1 MDRLISEAVNAAKAR
16 AGEAQAVN
24 DKNAARAGFEG
35 SPLGE
40 GVTDKFVRDEV
51 EARKDA
57 IVAAAVEVAIKQ
69 FKRGAVLAQA

>member
-1 MDRLISEAVNAAKAR
+1 MDRLISEAVDAAKAR
-16 AGEAQAVN
+16 AAAAQAEN
-24 DKNAARAGFEG
+24 DKNAKRAGFSG
-35 SPLGE
+35 SPPGE

-69 FKRGAVLAQA
+69 FKRGTVLAQA